1 MCIPVATY
9 PEGTAGGIHVELIT
23 EIWARSDDSEITN
36 LETVIVIKSKV
47 SSQEHPEKVQILEKQ
62 HKAASFTYSES

>member
-1 MCIPVATY
+1 M
-9 PEGTAGGIHVELIT
+9 ELIT
-23 EIWARSDDSEITN
+23 EIWVRNDDSEITN

-62 HKAASFTYSES
+62 HKAASFAYSES